1 MFASQAASTSPR
13 TSTTEAEQPTERVLI
28 GEAEDEAA
36 DGADA
41 AQKPAAK
48 PVAAAKAPAAPK
60 APKAA
65 KPAKVEVKAEPKPKK
80 AKLVRDSFTIPKPEY
95 LVLDEIKQRAQTL
108 ARPVKKSEILRA
120 AIKSLAALTNVA
132 LLAALAA
139 VPAIKTGRPS
149 TEEVAEQNKPVKK
162 TRNTKR

>member
-1 MFASQAASTSPR
+1 MKPAAPKTKKP
-13 TSTTEAEQPTERVLI
+13 
-28 GEAEDEAA
+28 AA
-36 DGADA
+36 T
-41 AQKPAAK
+41 KPAAK
-48 PVAAAKAPAAPK
+48 PAAAAKAPAAPAAPKTPK

>member
-1 MFASQAASTSPR
+1 MKPAAPK
-13 TSTTEAEQPTERVLI
+13 AK
-28 GEAEDEAA
+28 
-36 DGADA
+36 
-41 AQKPAAK
+41 KPAAK
-48 PVAAAKAPAAPK
+48 PAAVAKAPAAPAAPKTPK

>member
-1 MFASQAASTSPR
+1 VKPAAPK
-13 TSTTEAEQPTERVLI
+13 AK
-28 GEAEDEAA
+28 
-36 DGADA
+36 
-41 AQKPAAK
+41 KPAAK
-48 PVAAAKAPAAPK
+48 PAAAAKAPAAPAAPK
-60 APKAA
+60 APKAT

-162 TRNTKR
+162 ARNTKR